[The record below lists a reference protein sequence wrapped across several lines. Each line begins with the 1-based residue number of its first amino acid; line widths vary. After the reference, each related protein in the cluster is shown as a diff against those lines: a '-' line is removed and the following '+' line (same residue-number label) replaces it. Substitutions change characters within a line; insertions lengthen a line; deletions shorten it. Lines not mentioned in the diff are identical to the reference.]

1 MPESIKVEVPYGGT
15 VTSIIY
21 PARGSESHGVGSGQR
36 YARSGAQVTIILGH
50 GAGADQTS
58 RFMVEFAEG
67 LAARGCNAATFNF
80 PYTEHGRKI
89 PDPAQKLEACWS
101 AVIEAV
107 PSHAGLANTRLII
120 GGKSMG
126 GRIAS
131 QVAASGSQGARGLVF
146 LGYPLHPP
154 GRPDKLRSE
163 HLSRIGLPMLFV
175 QGSRDSFGT
184 PDELRPILES
194 LRPQPLLHVIAEGDH
209 SFKVPKKGVLSQKQ
223 VYESVLDEVAR
234 WSTEIAARS

>member
-1 MPESIKVEVPYGGT
+1 
-15 VTSIIY
+15 
-21 PARGSESHGVGSGQR
+21 
-36 YARSGAQVTIILGH
+36 
-50 GAGADQTS
+50 
-58 RFMVEFAEG
+58 
-67 LAARGCNAATFNF
+67 
-80 PYTEHGRKI
+80 
-89 PDPAQKLEACWS
+89 
-101 AVIEAV
+101 
-107 PSHAGLANTRLII
+107 
-120 GGKSMG
+120 
-126 GRIAS
+126 
-131 QVAASGSQGARGLVF
+131 VF

>member
-1 MPESIKVEVPYGGT
+1 MPESVKIQVPDSGT
-15 VTSIIY
+15 VTSLIY
-21 PARGSESHGVGSGQR
+21 PSQEGEG
-36 YARSGAQVTIILGH
+36 QVTIILGH
-50 GAGADQTS
+50 GAGAPQTS

-89 PDPAQKLEACWS
+89 PDRPEKLEACFK
-101 AVIEAV
+101 AVIQAIGSRPELTET
-107 PSHAGLANTRLII
+107 GLFI

-154 GRPDKLRSE
+154 GRPERTRSE
-163 HLSRIGLPMLFV
+163 HLYRIGLPMLFV
-175 QGSRDSFGT
+175 QGSRDAFGS
-184 PDELRPILES
+184 PDELRPIIEA
-194 LRPQPLLHVIAEGDH
+194 LRPRPILQVIEEGDH
-209 SFKVPKKGVLSQKQ
+209 SFKVPKNASVSQGQ
-223 VYESVLDEVAR
+223 VYSSVLDEIAR
-234 WSTEIAARS
+234 WSRDVAATPTS

>member
-1 MPESIKVEVPYGGT
+1 MPEAIKVEVPYGGT
-15 VTSIIY
+15 VTSLIY
-21 PARGSESHGVGSGQR
+21 PALRSESHTVVSGQR
-36 YARSGAQVTIILGH
+36 VARSGSQVTIILGH
-50 GAGADQTS
+50 GAGANQTS

-89 PDPAQKLEACWS
+89 PDPAQKLEACWR
-101 AVIEAV
+101 AVIEAIA
-107 PSHAGLANTRLII
+107 SHAGLANAKLII

-131 QVAASGSQGARGLVF
+131 QMAAAGSQGARGLVF

-154 GRPDKLRSE
+154 GRPEKLRAE

-175 QGSRDSFGT
+175 QGSRDTFGT
-184 PDELRPILES
+184 PDELRPIIES
-194 LRPQPLLHVIAEGDH
+194 LRPQPLLHVIDGGDH
-209 SFKVPKKGVLSQKQ
+209 SFKVPKKGPLSQTQ

-234 WSTEIAARS
+234 WSAEIVAGI